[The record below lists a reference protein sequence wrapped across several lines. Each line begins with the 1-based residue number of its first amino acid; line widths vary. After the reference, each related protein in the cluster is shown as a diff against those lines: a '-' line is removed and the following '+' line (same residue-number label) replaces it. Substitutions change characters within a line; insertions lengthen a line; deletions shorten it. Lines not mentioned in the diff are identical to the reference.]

1 MPVCL
6 VKLSAV
12 SFWMSC
18 ICGLLTIRTLMDDPS
33 AVDPPP
39 PAPLHAVTPTAT
51 SAAAATRATRRELND
66 VIVVFLPIYQIC
78 PGKGR
83 RAARAPRAERVV
95 RHSGGL
101 DQVLTTLGPRA
112 A

>member
-18 ICGLLTIRTLMDDPS
+18 ICGLLTIRTLMDEPP

-51 SAAAATRATRRELND
+51 SAAAATPATRRELND
-66 VIVVFLPIYQIC
+66 VIVFPSHLTDMPW
-78 PGKGR
+78 K
-83 RAARAPRAERVV
+83 RASSSQVTTCGTRGAPL
-95 RHSGGL
+95 GGL
-101 DQVLTTLGPRA
+101 DQVLTTFGPRA